1 MDNKLAQLKEEISAM
16 NNLKIRVDSE
26 ARSCSEPINI
36 AQQCVTFRAGRQ
48 GCDLIRDDVDI
59 NLDRELDQLKMSQ
72 VWRIYSCYFGIDR
85 RGILGSPGTNKS
97 PGWGTNPASDE
108 MQVSD

>member
-1 MDNKLAQLKEEISAM
+1 M

-26 ARSCSEPINI
+26 ARSCNEPINI

-72 VWRIYSCYFGIDR
+72 VLEKFLVVIFDHNEQFRVSWDKQVTR
-85 RGILGSPGTNKS
+85 LGNKS
-97 PGWGTNPASDE
+97 GF
-108 MQVSD
+108 

>member
-1 MDNKLAQLKEEISAM
+1 M

-26 ARSCSEPINI
+26 ARSCNEPINI

-72 VWRIYSCYFGIDR
+72 VLKEFLLLFSIIMSD
-85 RGILGSPGTNKS
+85 LGSPGTNKS

-108 MQVSD
+108 M

>member
-1 MDNKLAQLKEEISAM
+1 M

-26 ARSCSEPINI
+26 ARSCTEPINI

-72 VWRIYSCYFGIDR
+72 VWRIYSCFCFDGCFRVSWDKQVTR
-85 RGILGSPGTNKS
+85 LGNKS
-97 PGWGTNPASDE
+97 GFL
-108 MQVSD
+108 

>member
-85 RGILGSPGTNKS
+85 CFTCFRVSWDKQVTRLGNKS
-97 PGWGTNPASDE
+97 GF
-108 MQVSD
+108 

>member
-1 MDNKLAQLKEEISAM
+1 MEFWRGELDNKLAGLKEEISAM

-26 ARSCSEPINI
+26 ARSCTEPINI

-72 VWRIYSCYFGIDR
+72 VWRIYSCYCC
-85 RGILGSPGTNKS
+85 
-97 PGWGTNPASDE
+97 
-108 MQVSD
+108 

>member
-1 MDNKLAQLKEEISAM
+1 M

-26 ARSCSEPINI
+26 ARSCTEPINI

-72 VWRIYSCYFGIDR
+72 VWRIYSCYFDIDR
-85 RGILGSPGTNKS
+85 HFRVSWDKQVTRLGNKS
-97 PGWGTNPASDE
+97 GFL
-108 MQVSD
+108 